1 MAKYNDRKMLF
12 FSKFWNKQKISKNEK
27 FMVYYDIIRKMYE
40 LYHSL
45 EYPDFQFKYLVNST
59 IFDNI
64 KIIDLILA
72 EYSSDFQSM
81 QNHPAGLSFQDSKML
96 EKHYADKFYHNM
108 EIFVNQIESDID
120 RIW

>member
-1 MAKYNDRKMLF
+1 MLF

-120 RIW
+120 KIW